1 MQPKVAEIRA
11 IPPCQRLRS
20 TQLHTHT
27 FLRLSNET
35 EKFLII
41 LAPRQAI
48 YSQAYLYCNLLQ
60 LI

>member
-41 LAPRQAI
+41 LATRQAI
-48 YSQAYLYCNLLQ
+48 Y
-60 LI
+60 I